1 MKDPPGSLSRRDL
14 MRRTAIG
21 AGVLAF
27 GPAAQACSSAGSS
40 GGTSAS
46 GPKRGGTLTFGRGTG
61 VVNFDPANTIAD
73 SDVYTLDKIF
83 EPLYITDPQGKL
95 IPWLVLG
102 HTVSSDAKTWT
113 FTLRPGVKFSDGK
126 PLTADDV
133 VFSVMRCAKD
143 TAGPLSYLDAAI
155 KSMHATGAR
164 TFVAEL
170 TQPWAPFISDLSVY
184 SNAIVP
190 KDLNGQSAQSFF
202 KKPIGTGPF
211 VIKSWTPGANLTLAR
226 NKGYW
231 QPGKPYLDE
240 IQFPVIA
247 DENQRVL
254 QLKSGTIDIAGSA
267 PPASVSGLKSASGV
281 SVGLFPGWLCDLLLF
296 NEKIPKF
303 ADRHVRRAIAHAIDR
318 KAISTAAS
326 FGTAPPAGSFIPPS
340 VQFYDPKTPVLGYDL
355 AAAKAELSQ
364 SHFPHGFST
373 KLLVPSSNAQYAA
386 TAQIIQSELQKLN
399 ISVAIQSLD
408 DASYHQEFQS
418 FHYEMFLNW
427 SVNDITDPDD
437 MCTFQVDPKAGGSD
451 SYWTSYNNPAAI
463 ALVHQGE
470 TTQDTAQR
478 AKIYS
483 ELQAVVNADAPFIP
497 LDYPPYIFAWR
508 NNVHNFKVIA
518 SGAYRL
524 ESVWLD

>member
-202 KKPIGTGPF
+202 KK
-211 VIKSWTPGANLTLAR
+211 
-226 NKGYW
+226 
-231 QPGKPYLDE
+231 
-240 IQFPVIA
+240 PVIA

-483 ELQAVVNADAPFIP
+483 TLQAVVSADAPFIP

>member
-1 MKDPPGSLSRRDL
+1 MVCRGSVQEDDMKDPPGSLSRRDL

-61 VVNFDPANTIAD
+61 VVNFDPPNTIAT
-73 SDVYTLDKIF
+73 SDVYPLDKIF

-184 SNAIVP
+184 SN
-190 KDLNGQSAQSFF
+190 
-202 KKPIGTGPF
+202 
-211 VIKSWTPGANLTLAR
+211 
-226 NKGYW
+226 
-231 QPGKPYLDE
+231 
-240 IQFPVIA
+240 
-247 DENQRVL
+247 
-254 QLKSGTIDIAGSA
+254 
-267 PPASVSGLKSASGV
+267 
-281 SVGLFPGWLCDLLLF
+281 
-296 NEKIPKF
+296 
-303 ADRHVRRAIAHAIDR
+303 AIDR